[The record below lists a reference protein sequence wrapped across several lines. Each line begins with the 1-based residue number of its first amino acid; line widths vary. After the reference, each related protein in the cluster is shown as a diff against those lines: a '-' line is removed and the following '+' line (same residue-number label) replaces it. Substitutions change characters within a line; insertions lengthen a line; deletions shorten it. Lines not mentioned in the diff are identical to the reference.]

1 MEELSNKGVYSIS
14 KRSKEFLSDFY
25 GNYANIN
32 EVYEAIKEL
41 YNNEGYLMDTHT
53 AVGYVVLNKYRKET
67 SDYRQALVAST
78 ASPYKFPRSICNALG
93 FDISEKDEFE
103 ILNILSTNT
112 NTNIPNNLK
121 NLDKKEVLHKE
132 ICDKDK
138 MKESLIDFLSGA
150 KND

>member
-1 MEELSNKGVYSIS
+1 MELITTFESLA
-14 KRSKEFLSDFY
+14 KE
-25 GNYANIN
+25 
-32 EVYEAIKEL
+32 
-41 YNNEGYLMDTHT
+41 
-53 AVGYVVLNKYRKET
+53 VLEKYRKET

-93 FDISEKDEFE
+93 IDISGKNDFE
-103 ILNILSTNT
+103 ILNILSNSTNT
-112 NTNIPNNLK
+112 DIPNNLK

-138 MKESLIDFLSGA
+138 MKDCLLNYLRGD

>member
-1 MEELSNKGVYSIS
+1 MSFKNSIS
-14 KRSKEFLSDFY
+14 FLKDFY
-25 GNYANIN
+25 GNYANID
-32 EVYEAIKEL
+32 EIYEAIK
-41 YNNEGYLMDTHT
+41 YVYDNEGYLMDTHT
-53 AVGYVVLNKYRKET
+53 AVGYVVLDKYRKET

>member
-1 MEELSNKGVYSIS
+1 MQIL
-14 KRSKEFLSDFY
+14 D
-25 GNYANIN
+25 
-32 EVYEAIKEL
+32 EVYEAIK
-41 YNNEGYLMDTHT
+41 YVYDNEQYLMDTHT
-53 AVGYVVLNKYRKET
+53 AVGYVVLEKYRKET

-93 FDISEKDEFE
+93 IDISGKNDFE
-103 ILNILSTNT
+103 ILNILSNSTNT
-112 NTNIPNNLK
+112 DIPNNLK

-138 MKESLIDFLSGA
+138 MKDCLLNYLRGD